1 MDIERVGVVG
11 IGQMGAG
18 IAEVVARA
26 GLSVVAWDRDAAAVE
41 AGQAWID
48 RSLDKGV
55 DRGKLTDA
63 EAAAARRQMDF
74 SIDLE
79 DLAPCALVIE
89 AVVESEPI
97 KADLLQRLD
106 GVLDTEA
113 IIASNTSSIPIVRL
127 GAASGRPD
135 RVIGLHFFNPPPVM
149 ELVEVI
155 PSLTTSQA
163 TIEAV
168 ESFAGTIGKVVVRAP
183 DRAGFIVNAI
193 LLPMVVDAAR
203 MVDRGL
209 ARAEDVDKALTLG
222 AGFPMGPLGLADYV
236 GIDTVVAVADVL
248 FEEFKEPQFAV
259 PPLMR
264 RMVEAGHLGRKTG
277 RGFYAYD

>member
-79 DLAPCALVIE
+79 DLAPSDLVIE